1 MKCKPKI
8 RMKKLLALYC
18 SVLRRDMKRVVFLFV
33 VGMLI
38 ACGGSFGPEDEND
51 VTSKFKGTW
60 NIYESLVKNS
70 DNSITY
76 YALPWGG
83 LVASFK
89 ERNMPVDWSGYEYI
103 RFDFAEPTKVPTQIM
118 VSDKVKTWG
127 KAGITSLT
135 CFFDGLDVRAID
147 EVALQAS
154 DTTVLKIKQVYLNP
168 GNFKWDSTPIWSGNC
183 MMGNW
188 EKGFVIKPDM
198 FTTAQ
203 EGDKIELVLTTDRS
217 NHDITY
223 WLMKT
228 IYDGTD
234 KTLEGNENELNNWG
248 CITLGKSATRYR
260 IMLTHDD
267 VEQLRVHGLFVNG
280 YYCNVTQV
288 NLLRRD
294 YSSAGSQ
301 EEY

>member
-1 MKCKPKI
+1 
-8 RMKKLLALYC
+8 
-18 SVLRRDMKRVVFLFV
+18 
-33 VGMLI
+33 MLI

-135 CFFDGLDVRAID
+135 CFFDGLDVSAVD

-217 NHDITY
+217 NNDITY

-267 VEQLRVHGLFVNG
+267 VEQLRAHGLFVNG

>member
-1 MKCKPKI
+1 MGWKGTNTVIIDKVNPAINRASGFDPSKI
-8 RMKKLLALYC
+8 NGTNWYAKAPSLVYE
-18 SVLRRDMKRVVFLFV
+18 VV
-33 VGMLI
+33 
-38 ACGGSFGPEDEND
+38 DEN
-51 VTSKFKGTW
+51 
-60 NIYESLVKNS
+60 LL
-70 DNSITY
+70 SITY
-76 YALPWGG
+76 TLDDDKEVKIGISSDGKVHIPSSIHSEYAGHKIIITAVDKSLRE
-83 LVASFK
+83 S
-89 ERNMPVDWSGYEYI
+89 RNPAFS
-103 RFDFAEPTKVPTQIM
+103 
-118 VSDKVKTWG
+118 
-127 KAGITSLT
+127 
-135 CFFDGLDVRAID
+135 
-147 EVALQAS
+147 
-154 DTTVLKIKQVYLNP
+154 
-168 GNFKWDSTPIWSGNC
+168 FKWDSTPIWSGNC

-217 NHDITY
+217 NNDITY

>member
-18 SVLRRDMKRVVFLFV
+18 SVLHRDMKRVMFLFV
-33 VGMLI
+33 VGMLMS
-38 ACGGSFGPEDEND
+38 CGGSFGPEDEND

-135 CFFDGLDVRAID
+135 CFFDGLDVRVID

-154 DTTVLKIKQVYLNP
+154 DTTVLKIKQVYLSP

-188 EKGFVIKPDM
+188 ENGFVIKPDM

-260 IMLTHDD
+260 IMLTHND
-267 VEQLRVHGLFVNG
+267 VEQLRAHGLFVNG